1 MTIWKSVPVT
11 MTPAMH
17 AAAAAA
23 AHQYAAETGGN
34 NLDVIW
40 AAALEA
46 APAKPVVHELEIIVT
61 DRNNTYRA
69 APRCCTATEKAG
81 LQGKYASCT
90 GGRLHAVSRLLEKSG
105 LPLDIER
112 AEITPMLPEAGDPS
126 DRVRYSVVVF
136 ERAA

>member
-1 MTIWKSVPVT
+1 MTTWKSVPVT
-11 MTPAMH
+11 MTPEMH

-23 AHQYAAETGGN
+23 ARQYMDATGGN

-46 APAKPVVHELEIIVT
+46 APAKPVGHELEIIVT

-69 APRCCTATEKAG
+69 RPRHGMATELAG
-81 LQGKYASCT
+81 LQGMSASYT
-90 GGRLHAVSRLLEKSG
+90 GGRIGAVCRLLEKSNR
-105 LPLDIER
+105 PLNIEN

-126 DRVRYSVVVF
+126 DCVRYSVVVM
-136 ERAA
+136 ERGA

>member
-1 MTIWKSVPVT
+1 MTTWKSVPLM

-23 AHQYAAETGGN
+23 ARQYAEATGGN

-46 APAKPVVHELEIIVT
+46 APANPVGHELEIIVT

-69 APRCCTATEKAG
+69 RARHCMATELAG
-81 LQGKYASCT
+81 LQGASASYT
-90 GGRLHAVSRLLEKSG
+90 GGRIGAVCRLLEKSNR
-105 LPLDIER
+105 PLNIEN

-126 DRVRYSVVVF
+126 DCVRYSVVVM
-136 ERAA
+136 ERGA

>member
-1 MTIWKSVPVT
+1 MTTWKSVPLI

-23 AHQYAAETGGN
+23 ARQYAEATGGN

-40 AAALEA
+40 AAALQA
-46 APAKPVVHELEIIVT
+46 APDKPAGHELEIIVT

-69 APRCCTATEKAG
+69 RPRPGMATEKAG
-81 LQGKYASCT
+81 LQNLSASYT
-90 GGRLHAVSRLLEKSG
+90 GGRIGAVYRLLEKASRR
-105 LPLDIER
+105 LNVEQ

-126 DRVRYSVVVF
+126 DCVRYNVVVL
-136 ERAA
+136 ERSA

>member
-1 MTIWKSVPVT
+1 MTTWKSVPLM

-23 AHQYAAETGGN
+23 ARQYTEATGGN

-46 APAKPVVHELEIIVT
+46 APAKPVGHELEIIVT

-69 APRCCTATEKAG
+69 RPRPGMATEKAG
-81 LQGKYASCT
+81 LQNLSASYT
-90 GGRLHAVSRLLEKSG
+90 GGRIGAVYRLLEKASRR
-105 LPLDIER
+105 LNVEQ

-126 DRVRYSVVVF
+126 DCVRYSVVVM
-136 ERAA
+136 ERGA